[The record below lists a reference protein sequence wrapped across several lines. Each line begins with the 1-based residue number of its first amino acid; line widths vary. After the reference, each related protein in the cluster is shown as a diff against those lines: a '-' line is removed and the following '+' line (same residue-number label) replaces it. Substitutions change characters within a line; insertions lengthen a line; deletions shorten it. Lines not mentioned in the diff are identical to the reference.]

1 MFILPLALI
10 LLAVVYVYWHI
21 WTILPLGKIA
31 KTAIVVLL
39 VLPSASMFL
48 GFGMGGNA
56 STDTVRLVQTV
67 GTSWLLVLLYLLM
80 TFIAIDIVRLI
91 APSARPWFSHS
102 LYGSLGIVL
111 LMIGI
116 FTYGNTNYR
125 HKKKV
130 MLNVS
135 IDKPVERPL
144 RIIGISDL
152 HLGYTIGRDEAAE
165 WVDMI
170 NEKKPDMV
178 LIAGDIV
185 DSDVTPNMQDKVY
198 EELKRINAPLGVYA
212 CLGNH
217 DYYAGVKQSAEFM
230 ELSGITLLKDTAV
243 PVDNRFYVIGR
254 DDRTN
259 PDRKSLDEIVSGL
272 DKDKPMILLD
282 HQPYNLEEARNA
294 GIDLQLSGHTHNGQV
309 FPINLITCAIYE
321 CSYGFTKKGKTNI
334 YVSSGIGIWG
344 GKFRIGTDSEFVVF
358 NVTGNNAAE

>member
-1 MFILPLALI
+1 MFILPMILI

-21 WTILPLGKIA
+21 WTILPLGKIF
-31 KTAIVVLL
+31 KTSIVVLL
-39 VLPSASMFL
+39 VLPLASMFL
-48 GFGMGGNA
+48 GFGMSGNV
-56 STDTVRLVQTV
+56 STDTARFVQTV
-67 GTSWLLVLLYLLM
+67 GTSWFIILLYLLM
-80 TFIAIDIVRLI
+80 TFIVIDIVRLI
-91 APSARPWFSHS
+91 APSARPWFSHN
-102 LYGSLGIVL
+102 LYGSLGIML
-111 LMIGI
+111 LLIGI
-116 FTYGNTNYR
+116 FTYGNTNYW

-130 MLNVS
+130 VLNVG
-135 IDKPVERPL
+135 IDKPMERSL

-152 HLGYTIGRDEAAE
+152 HLGYTIGRDEAAK

-170 NEKKPDMV
+170 NKKKPDMV

-185 DSDVTPNMQDKVY
+185 DSDVSPNMQDKVY
-198 EELKRINAPLGVYA
+198 EELKRISAPLGVYA

-217 DYYAGVKQSAEFM
+217 DYYAGVEQSAEFM
-230 ELSGITLLKDTAV
+230 KLSGITLLKDTALL
-243 PVDNRFYVIGR
+243 VDNRFYVIGR

-259 PDRKSLDEIVSGL
+259 PNRKSLDGIVNGL

-309 FPINLITCAIYE
+309 FPINLITSAVYE
-321 CSYGFTKKGKTNI
+321 CSYGFTRRGKTNI

-358 NVTGNNAAE
+358 NVTGNNTAE